1 MNEWMKYL
9 LFLNR
14 KLQFALSQINEW
26 TNEWMNKWM
35 NEWNIFYF
43 LTESY
48 NLLSYYIIHFIVP
61 IEIVRDSDMGL
72 LLTAG

>member
-48 NLLSYYIIHFIVP
+48 NLLFPRLMNERMNEWINEWMN
-61 IEIVRDSDMGL
+61 EISSIS
-72 LLTAG
+72 